1 MFEGK
6 HIQVGAGRYIQCHGA
21 LKRAGEEMV
30 FFGKKAYLLYG
41 DDVVKGKTSQV
52 LEESLRESGITFQS
66 EIFEG
71 PSTEKSF
78 GEVAARVRESGAEI
92 VAGIGGGRIIDIAKA
107 AGDMADASIF
117 TIPTSAATCAAYAVL
132 YVVYGEDGNV
142 DHSGFLN
149 HEISG
154 VIVDMDLV
162 VNDCPRRYFVSG
174 IVDAM
179 AKKPEFSFTMAHLK
193 DEGMIATSEIATKIA
208 DFTYSKYMRDT
219 RQALIMLTGMVS
231 DLSTGGKQLA
241 VAHNFYD
248 AVCCMYK
255 DVRRKYLHG
264 EIVAMALPLQL
275 AVNGRPEAEI
285 EELKAFLRE
294 VGIPVSIR
302 EAGVPQDGLE
312 ELITYVHRVTIPDD
326 MELLEQIRDG
336 FKYIM

>member
-1 MFEGK
+1 ML
-6 HIQVGAGRYIQCHGA
+6 IDD
-21 LKRAGEEMV
+21 MV
-30 FFGKKAYLLYG
+30 N
-41 DDVVKGKTSQV
+41 
-52 LEESLRESGITFQS
+52 
-66 EIFEG
+66 
-71 PSTEKSF
+71 
-78 GEVAARVRESGAEI
+78 
-92 VAGIGGGRIIDIAKA
+92 
-107 AGDMADASIF
+107 M
-117 TIPTSAATCAAYAVL
+117 
-132 YVVYGEDGNV
+132 N
-142 DHSGFLN
+142 
-149 HEISG
+149 
-154 VIVDMDLV
+154 
-162 VNDCPRRYFVSG
+162 
-174 IVDAM
+174 
-179 AKKPEFSFTMAHLK
+179 
-193 DEGMIATSEIATKIA
+193 
-208 DFTYSKYMRDT
+208 
-219 RQALIMLTGMVS
+219 IMLTGMVS

-285 EELKAFLRE
+285 EELKVFLRE